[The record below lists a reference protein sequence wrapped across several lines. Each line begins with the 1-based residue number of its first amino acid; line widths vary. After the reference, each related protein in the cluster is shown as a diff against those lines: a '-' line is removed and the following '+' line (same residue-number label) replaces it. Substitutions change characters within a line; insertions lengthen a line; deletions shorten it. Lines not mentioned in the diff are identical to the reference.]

1 MWLFAFYR
9 KMCRKHQKFQCS
21 LNPFGIHFSI
31 SAFARNVFGQCKSF
45 YKNATA
51 IAAWFDCNN
60 DKSIS
65 GRYNG
70 MYSWDCEYW
79 YHHMILDIP
88 SPLHLFVDMIRTYI
102 CTHICGLIPYSIYYV
117 IDPLHLL
124 KENMKMPLWS
134 KTNRHLNKQWNK
146 LLYQS
151 EVSSSLRITCFT
163 NQGNLAS
170 YQWQGH
176 H

>member
-1 MWLFAFYR
+1 MIVCVLQKNVPKTSEVSMFFEPLWNSFLNLCFCSQCFWSMQIVLQKCHCDRCMIWL
-9 KMCRKHQKFQCS
+9 QQWQ
-21 LNPFGIHFSI
+21 IHF
-31 SAFARNVFGQCKSF
+31 RTLQWHVLVRLRVLVPPYDTG
-45 YKNATA
+45 YT
-51 IAAWFDCNN
+51 IAAPPIC
-60 DKSIS
+60 
-65 GRYNG
+65 RYDT
-70 MYSWDCEYW
+70 Y
-79 YHHMILDIP
+79 I
-88 SPLHLFVDMIRTYI
+88 YI